1 VRQGAAHSKPAGPQ
15 PYSKQK
21 EKHKARN
28 SKQGSK
34 FKTKA
39 LMKLSMLYLVIRLC
53 FDIWISNLSFSALK
67 FLFFVNL
74 LPA

>member
-1 VRQGAAHSKPAGPQ
+1 
-15 PYSKQK
+15 
-21 EKHKARN
+21 
-28 SKQGSK
+28 
-34 FKTKA
+34 
-39 LMKLSMLYLVIRLC
+39 MKLSMLYLVIRLC